1 MGSDS
6 ASRKDPR
13 RLSLTLPGEWDLW
26 RNLEGGGQR
35 GGRELPNKFLGEFPV
50 PSGLLTFLTRGAPLL
65 EVQTA
70 TPQGATTTS
79 QENSQLREYCL
90 TLPYA

>member
-6 ASRKDPR
+6 ASREDPR

-26 RNLEGGGQR
+26 RNLGGWGER
-35 GGRELPNKFLGEFPV
+35 GGRELPNKFLGESPV
-50 PSGLLTFLTRGAPLL
+50 LSGLLTFLKRGAPLL
-65 EVQTA
+65 EVQTPA
-70 TPQGATTTS
+70 PQGATTTS
-79 QENSQLREYCL
+79 QENSWLREYCL